1 MRVPTAV
8 RYAACLFGAAF
19 LIPNGALAQ
28 EKPTIPPADYGKFE
42 ILGFATLSP
51 DGTWLAYGVRHV
63 NDESELRITSLALDT
78 TWTEPWASNPTFTAN
93 NRWLAWTVGVSE
105 DERERLEKKE
115 QPVRNGAGLLNLATG
130 ERRRFEKV
138 ERFAFDRS
146 GRFLALVGY
155 APEEPKGK
163 GADLRLI
170 ALDSG
175 DETTFGNVSDFAWSD
190 SGALLALSLATGEG
204 QGNGVQVFDA
214 GTGRLTSLDA
224 SPSSYVQLSWRDDAA
239 DLAVLR
245 SVDSAGSDNTAYQVL
260 AWRGVDRGEATR
272 FALVPGDAL
281 ADSLEVSRHR
291 APEWSDDGSRV
302 ALGLRPVQ
310 PKDEGGPA
318 PGDSAAADST
328 VDDLPTLEIW
338 HTSDVRLFPEQRT
351 FAARDES
358 RTLLAVWDLESGR
371 VMQVGTHLLARAEL
385 LHDWRYGVERDA
397 SPYPWGTMFGRPYRD
412 VWTVDL
418 FTGQRERALERV
430 RYSWD
435 SPGGRY
441 LLTFDGKDYWSYD
454 VASRERVNL
463 TASLPPA
470 FADTLYD
477 TPTDVLPPHGVGG
490 WLEDD
495 RAVFVYDQFDVW
507 RLDPTGSGGVRLT
520 DGARDSVVYRL
531 RDLDSDADAFDPD
544 EPLYFSIRG
553 EWTEQQGYARLDPGG
568 SRVRR
573 LLMADKRVTSLQ
585 KADSAAVYLFRQE
598 DRDDAPDYF
607 VADADLAPARQV
619 THIDPFAAEYAWGRP
634 ELFEFESEMGT
645 RLQAGLLYPAN
656 HDPSRRYPMI
666 VYTYEIL
673 SPQIHIYE
681 PPSERDYYNF
691 TTWTQQ
697 GYFVLLPDIVY
708 KAREPGLSAL
718 AAVRPAVH
726 KVVEMGL
733 ADSTKVGLIGHSWGG
748 YQATFLPTRTNI
760 FAASVAGAPLTDF
773 VSFMGALHWNPG
785 IAELSHWETGQARM
799 QVPYWEDPEA
809 HHRASP
815 IHKVQDLET
824 PLLMAFGNE
833 DGTVDWDQGTEFY
846 NYARRAGK
854 QMVLL
859 VYEGEDHG
867 FRKKAN
873 QIDYHRRIL
882 EWFGHYLKG
891 EPAPA
896 WITNGISIDD
906 LEKEKKRVAE
916 GSTPPTATDAGQGHA
931 RE

>member
-1 MRVPTAV
+1 
-8 RYAACLFGAAF
+8 
-19 LIPNGALAQ
+19 
-28 EKPTIPPADYGKFE
+28 
-42 ILGFATLSP
+42 
-51 DGTWLAYGVRHV
+51 
-63 NDESELRITSLALDT
+63 
-78 TWTEPWASNPTFTAN
+78 
-93 NRWLAWTVGVSE
+93 
-105 DERERLEKKE
+105 
-115 QPVRNGAGLLNLATG
+115 
-130 ERRRFEKV
+130 
-138 ERFAFDRS
+138 
-146 GRFLALVGY
+146 
-155 APEEPKGK
+155 
-163 GADLRLI
+163 
-170 ALDSG
+170 
-175 DETTFGNVSDFAWSD
+175 
-190 SGALLALSLATGEG
+190 
-204 QGNGVQVFDA
+204 
-214 GTGRLTSLDA
+214 
-224 SPSSYVQLSWRDDAA
+224 
-239 DLAVLR
+239 
-245 SVDSAGSDNTAYQVL
+245 
-260 AWRGVDRGEATR
+260 
-272 FALVPGDAL
+272 
-281 ADSLEVSRHR
+281 
-291 APEWSDDGSRV
+291 
-302 ALGLRPVQ
+302 
-310 PKDEGGPA
+310 
-318 PGDSAAADST
+318 
-328 VDDLPTLEIW
+328 
-338 HTSDVRLFPEQRT
+338 
-351 FAARDES
+351 
-358 RTLLAVWDLESGR
+358 
-371 VMQVGTHLLARAEL
+371 
-385 LHDWRYGVERDA
+385 
-397 SPYPWGTMFGRPYRD
+397 
-412 VWTVDL
+412 
-418 FTGQRERALERV
+418 
-430 RYSWD
+430 
-435 SPGGRY
+435 
-441 LLTFDGKDYWSYD
+441 
-454 VASRERVNL
+454 
-463 TASLPPA
+463 
-470 FADTLYD
+470 
-477 TPTDVLPPHGVGG
+477 
-490 WLEDD
+490 
-495 RAVFVYDQFDVW
+495 
-507 RLDPTGSGGVRLT
+507 
-520 DGARDSVVYRL
+520 
-531 RDLDSDADAFDPD
+531 
-544 EPLYFSIRG
+544 
-553 EWTEQQGYARLDPGG
+553 
-568 SRVRR
+568 
-573 LLMADKRVTSLQ
+573 
-585 KADSAAVYLFRQE
+585 
-598 DRDDAPDYF
+598 
-607 VADADLAPARQV
+607 V

-733 ADSTKVGLIGHSWGG
+733 VDSTKVGLIGHSWGG

-896 WITNGISIDD
+896 WITKGISIDD